1 MSGFLLIGWP
11 HGVDDDVLR
20 STWVEGRNP
29 VATLDEATDVAEA
42 WIGWRDDAAVQ
53 IVEAQRPC
61 PVVRTVRADGHED
74 AGPPPTQQ
82 EDFYRWLTWWKRRGA

>member
-1 MSGFLLIGWP
+1 M
-11 HGVDDDVLR
+11 LR

-29 VATLDEATDVAEA
+29 IATLDEATGVAEA
-42 WIGWRDDAAVQ
+42 WIGWRDGATVQ

-74 AGPPPTQQ
+74 VGPPPTQQ
-82 EDFYRWLTWWKRRGA
+82 EDFYRWLTWWKRRS